1 MVTLAHTVPYGQSVA
16 SLNRSDW
23 IAAALTRLARHGVD
37 AVRIEPLAAQLGVSK
52 GSFYWHFTHRD
63 DLLAALLITWR
74 DRGTDQVVTLTDASH
89 GGPAQRLHTLLR
101 TAYGFQDTDGIEVA
115 VRAWAAS
122 DERARDAVTAVD
134 NARVDYVASLLH
146 ASGLAADVAHSR
158 SRALYRALLG
168 EFLMRTYGT
177 PATPESEVDAIAAT
191 ALRP

>member
-23 IAAALTRLARHGVD
+23 IAAALARLARHGVD

-63 DLLAALLITWR
+63 DLLDAILITWR

-89 GGPAQRLHTLLR
+89 GDPEQRLRTLLR

-146 ASGLAADVAHSR
+146 ASGLASDVAHAR

-191 ALRP
+191 ALRQ